1 MTKIIK
7 NSDFIR
13 EKLEQ
18 CLDLQEEK
26 DSQLVTELKTALSEP
41 YITLELMKQIKSLW
55 NKHFKGK
62 PAKKSAFK
70 ITI

>member
-7 NSDFIR
+7 NNGFLR
-13 EKLEQ
+13 EKIEQ
-18 CLDLQEEK
+18 CLDIQQEKE
-26 DSQLVTELKTALSEP
+26 SQLATELKTALSEP

-62 PAKKSAFK
+62 PAKNS
-70 ITI
+70 I